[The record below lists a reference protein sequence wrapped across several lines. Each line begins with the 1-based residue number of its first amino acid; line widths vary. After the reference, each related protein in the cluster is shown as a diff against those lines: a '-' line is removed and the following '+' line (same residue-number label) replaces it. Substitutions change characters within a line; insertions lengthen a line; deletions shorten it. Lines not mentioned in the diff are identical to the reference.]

1 MQMNDQP
8 IIEVNDLDIE
18 RSNELVIEHAT
29 FSINRG
35 DYVGIV
41 GPNGGGKTTLLF
53 ALLKI
58 IPYKHG
64 IIRFFNEDISTFS
77 HWERI
82 AFVSQ
87 DATNFDP
94 QFPLSVQELV
104 GLGRLNRTTVGRRL
118 HQIDRDAVGEALHFM
133 GIAELAQKR
142 IGELSG
148 GQKQRVFVAKALV
161 RNPDILILD
170 EPIAG
175 IDANMLEGFY
185 KKLSDLN
192 AQKGI
197 TILLVSH
204 DLTAV
209 FCRMSK
215 VMCVNREV
223 NIEGIT
229 KDTDPNTLLKKA
241 YGEHFHFVF
250 HEHTCKGAFDH
261 A

>member
-1 MQMNDQP
+1 MNDQP
-8 IIEVNDLDIE
+8 IIEVTNLDVE
-18 RSNELVIEHAT
+18 RSSSMVIEHAT
-29 FSINRG
+29 FTVNRG

-41 GPNGGGKTTLLF
+41 GPNGGGKTTLLL
-53 ALLKI
+53 ALLNI
-58 IPYKHG
+58 IPHTQG
-64 IIRFFNEDISTFS
+64 AIRFFNQDLTTFS
-77 HWERI
+77 QWDRI
-82 AFVSQ
+82 AYVSQ

-94 QFPLSVQELV
+94 QFPLTVEELV
-104 GLGRLNRTTVGRRL
+104 GLGRLNRTTIGRRL
-118 HQIDRDAVGEALHFM
+118 HQADRDAVREALRFM
-133 GIAELAQKR
+133 GISDLSHKR

-161 RNPDILILD
+161 RNPEILILD

-175 IDANMLEGFY
+175 IDASMLEGFY

-192 AQKGI
+192 ARKGI

-215 VMCVNREV
+215 VICVNREV
-223 NIEGIT
+223 NIESIT
-229 KDTDPNTLLKKA
+229 KDTDPNKLLKKA

-250 HEHTCKGAFDH
+250 HEHICQGVFNH

>member
-1 MQMNDQP
+1 MDTQP
-8 IIEVNDLDIE
+8 IIEVHNLDIE
-18 RSNELVIEHAT
+18 RSNSMAIEHAT
-29 FSINRG
+29 FTINRG

-41 GPNGGGKTTLLF
+41 GPNGGGKTTLLL
-53 ALLKI
+53 ALLRI
-58 IPYKHG
+58 IPYKNG
-64 IIRFFNEDISTFS
+64 TIRFFNQDISVFS
-77 HWERI
+77 QWERI

-94 QFPLSVQELV
+94 QFPLSVRELV
-104 GLGRLNRTTVGRRL
+104 ALGRVNRGNIGRRL
-118 HQIDRDAVGEALHFM
+118 HEADRDAVDEALQFM
-133 GIAELAQKR
+133 GISELAQKR

-161 RNPDILILD
+161 RDPEILFLD

>member
-1 MQMNDQP
+1 MNDQP
-8 IIEVNDLDIE
+8 IIEVSNLDIE
-18 RSNELVIEHAT
+18 RTNTLVIEHAT
-29 FSINRG
+29 FTVNRG

-41 GPNGGGKTTLLF
+41 GPNGGGKTTLLL
-53 ALLKI
+53 ALLNI

-64 IIRFFNEDISTFS
+64 TIRFFNENISSFS

-94 QFPLSVQELV
+94 QFPLSVEELV
-104 GLGRLNRTTVGRRL
+104 GLGRLNRSTIGRRL
-118 HQIDRDAVGEALHFM
+118 HQADRDAVDEALRFM
-133 GIAELAQKR
+133 GISELAQKR

-161 RNPDILILD
+161 RNPDILFLD

-223 NIEGIT
+223 NIEEIT

>member
-1 MQMNDQP
+1 
-8 IIEVNDLDIE
+8 L
-18 RSNELVIEHAT
+18 HA
-29 FSINRG
+29 
-35 DYVGIV
+35 
-41 GPNGGGKTTLLF
+41 
-53 ALLKI
+53 A
-58 IPYKHG
+58 
-64 IIRFFNEDISTFS
+64 
-77 HWERI
+77 
-82 AFVSQ
+82 
-87 DATNFDP
+87 
-94 QFPLSVQELV
+94 
-104 GLGRLNRTTVGRRL
+104 
-118 HQIDRDAVGEALHFM
+118 DRDAVDEALRFM
-133 GIAELAQKR
+133 GISEIAHKR

-161 RNPDILILD
+161 RDPDILFLD
-170 EPIAG
+170 EPVAG

-192 AQKGI
+192 SEKGI

-223 NIEGIT
+223 NIGDIT
-229 KDTDPNTLLKKA
+229 KDIDPDTLLKKA

-261 A
+261 E

>member
-1 MQMNDQP
+1 MKDQP
-8 IIEVNDLDIE
+8 IIEVKNLDIE
-18 RSNELVIEHAT
+18 RSNAMVIEHAT
-29 FSINRG
+29 FTINRG

-41 GPNGGGKTTLLF
+41 GPNGGGKTSLLL
-53 ALLKI
+53 ALLRI
-58 IPYKHG
+58 IPYKQG
-64 IIRFFNEDISTFS
+64 TIRFFNEDISAFS
-77 HWERI
+77 QWERI

-94 QFPLSVQELV
+94 QFPLSVKELV
-104 GLGRLNRTTVGRRL
+104 ALGRVNRKNIGRRL
-118 HQIDRDAVGEALHFM
+118 RSTDRDAVDEALQFM
-133 GIAELAQKR
+133 GISELAQKR

-161 RNPDILILD
+161 RDPDILFLD

-215 VMCVNREV
+215 VLCINREV
-223 NIEGIT
+223 NIGEIT
-229 KDTDPNTLLKKA
+229 KDTDPDTLLKKA

-261 A
+261 E